1 MQDGDS
7 DTLEHRLVTQT
18 ATYLDQVVECVECLP
33 PLVEQ
38 YAADEHY
45 QSTVDRI
52 ADVESRCDRT
62 NREISSLVAD
72 ADVRDLG
79 IRLTRVH
86 LHSRQTI
93 ELFHL
98 VDDVANAAE
107 QFAEELAATAP
118 ERRPE
123 QLELLQE
130 MAAIAAEATD
140 SFRRL
145 VTAFVK
151 VVTAPECEA
160 VVVNEVAAIREAE
173 SDCDDLRNELV
184 RSAFAG
190 EGVRTPFLY
199 RELALQLDEIVDLM
213 EDVTDL
219 LIRLTGNDIAI
230 ELEPDATPSA

>member
-1 MQDGDS
+1 MPDGDS
-7 DTLEHRLVTQT
+7 NTLEDRLVTQT
-18 ATYLDQVVECVECLP
+18 ATYLDQVADCVDCLP

-45 QSTVDRI
+45 QSTVDQI
-52 ADVESRCDRT
+52 STIESRCDRT

-93 ELFHL
+93 ELFQL
-98 VDDVANAAE
+98 IDDVANSAE

-123 QLELLQE
+123 QLDLLTE
-130 MAAIAAEATD
+130 MAAVAVETMSA
-140 SFRRL
+140 FRRL

-160 VVVNEVAAIREAE
+160 VVVSEVATIREAE
-173 SDCDDLRNELV
+173 SDCDGLRNELV
-184 RSAFAG
+184 QSAF
-190 EGVRTPFLY
+190 EDDGVRTPFLY
-199 RELALQLDEIVDLM
+199 RELALQLDEVVDLM

-219 LIRLTGNDIAI
+219 LVRLTGNDISI
-230 ELEPDATPSA
+230 DVEPESAPSA

>member
-1 MQDGDS
+1 MPDGDS
-7 DTLEHRLVTQT
+7 DTLEDRLVTQT
-18 ATYLDQVVECVECLP
+18 TTYLDQVGGCVECLP
-33 PLVEQ
+33 PLIDQ
-38 YAADEHY
+38 YEADEHY
-45 QSTVDRI
+45 QST
-52 ADVESRCDRT
+52 ADQISTVESRCDQT
-62 NREISSLVAD
+62 NRQISSLVAD

-107 QFAEELAATAP
+107 QFADELVATAP
-118 ERRPE
+118 ERRSA
-123 QLELLQE
+123 ELDLLGQ
-130 MAAIAAEATD
+130 MAATAVETMD

-160 VVVNEVAAIREAE
+160 VVVNEVAAIRDAE
-173 SDCDDLRNELV
+173 SACDDLRNELV
-184 RSAFAG
+184 RTAF
-190 EGVRTPFLY
+190 ESDGVRTPFLY

-213 EDVTDL
+213 EDITDL
-219 LIRLTGNDIAI
+219 LIRVTGNDIAI
-230 ELEPDATPSA
+230 ELEPESAPSA

>member
-1 MQDGDS
+1 MPDGDS
-7 DTLEHRLVTQT
+7 DTLEDRLVTQT
-18 ATYLDQVVECVECLP
+18 TTCLDQVGECVECLP

-45 QSTVDRI
+45 QST
-52 ADVESRCDRT
+52 ADQISAVESRCDRT

-107 QFAEELAATAP
+107 QFADELVATAP

-123 QLELLQE
+123 ELDLLRE
-130 MAAIAAEATD
+130 MAATAVDAMD

-151 VVTAPECEA
+151 VVSAPECEA
-160 VVVNEVAAIREAE
+160 VVVNEVATIRDAE
-173 SDCDDLRNELV
+173 STCDDLRNELV
-184 RSAFAG
+184 HSAFAS

-219 LIRLTGNDIAI
+219 LIRVTGNDISI
-230 ELEPDATPSA
+230 ELEPESAPSA